1 MPFWTTAWVQHD
13 PETAPRGRKGRII
26 AHLWRTM
33 AAKLALEIL
42 SMISFGYKRRCDS
55 RKPRALH
62 GFWPLFGRNIAGTCS
77 CACARHHHTS
87 MIINSHNRNNSIIII
102 ISNNNNNS

>member
-1 MPFWTTAWVQHD
+1 VAENAVFYNVFLPFWTTAWVQHD

-62 GFWPLFGRNIAGTCS
+62 FGPFLAATLPEHVP
-77 CACARHHHTS
+77 ARAPS
-87 MIINSHNRNNSIIII
+87 SHLHDHQQP
-102 ISNNNNNS
+102 